1 MVAPELVYVTQVA
14 PYRDGP
20 AGSWPSWPTSASAG

>member
-1 MVAPELVYVTQVA
+1 LSGTLLFVTQVA

-20 AGSWPSWPTSASAG
+20 AGVHGGLAWTLDVT